1 MSRRVPG
8 SSQDTFRDNPT
19 EPPPPSRRPRV
30 TELPEELHNK
40 IILPPR
46 EWEQLPG
53 DPRPSRPSH
62 PSSQNTSTQQQQLPS
77 ISARLPGLRGGSDR
91 NRGPLPSLREATA
104 FVPEIRSLNLSRG
117 ARQSGSPSYTSGRAL
132 GRDEPASRQDLPYTS
147 LPRYSADISNGADEA
162 RYARE
167 LPLPEYE
174 GRYEANSATAAPL
187 PQRSFTFPATSE
199 ERTYSHH
206 SRAPATDTFLV
217 PPRARPHEPIS
228 GTPPPFR
235 RHLAATPPAFRG
247 PPQTYGG
254 PPMAYPAS
262 ASMAGQ
268 GEDMI
273 VSPRS
278 TPVHSSIRERKES
291 GDFGSLHPE
300 YVPAHEGPYFPRHMH
315 QLSQPFP
322 MSSDPPPK
330 AKRSHS
336 ASVERVGRTS
346 ASALVVMDANPSGSG
361 VSASERGGAS
371 RSRGRN
377 PGKRT
382 ATSPITESSSEEPQI
397 PTEPPVLWGRQQR
410 TAKTAPMRGQS
421 SSSPTMI
428 APAPR
433 LTAETPIHPDLLSMS
448 GVMHAEEPFARA
460 SSEQSTAAHSI
471 ARKDKGKSKE
481 AGPGD
486 TQEGSADK
494 EEDELQ
500 ETSDED
506 GKLQFNFAS
515 SGPSRTGSAGG
526 TRAPRTK
533 IEVACNFCRQR
544 KMKCDGLRPTCRN
557 CARKGN
563 ECKYIEEVRRR
574 GPGKKKKAIDAR
586 PKKLNKRI
594 EAERQAKRKG
604 KDKATGSTDVSTQE
618 TETGSWQSEASGSGL
633 QAEGAATQQFTS
645 AIGQGGPSGGLYL
658 PSPLQQMQS
667 SPVIEGSTP
676 ALPGGPNISPF
687 PSGSLSLPL
696 YSPEQ
701 FPPPYGQS
709 PPFAGGNVF
718 LPGQSPGMH
727 TRDIVDSYAGVG
739 VNISESGG
747 SSIMMSEVSLP
758 DTSRTASMSSSG
770 SSSSDGELERQSRR
784 RRTSKR
790 ARTVTR
796 RARELEEGEID
807 EGGPPDSGGPQR

>member
-1 MSRRVPG
+1 MSRQVPG

-19 EPPPPSRRPRV
+19 EPPRPSRRSRV
-30 TELPEELHNK
+30 TELPEELHDK
-40 IILPPR
+40 IILPPS
-46 EWEQLPG
+46 EWEQRSG
-53 DPRPSRPSH
+53 DPLSSRTYRPF
-62 PSSQNTSTQQQQLPS
+62 SQDTPTQQQQLPS

-104 FVPEIRSLNLSRG
+104 FVPEIRSLNPPRG
-117 ARQSGSPSYTSGRAL
+117 VRESGSPSYTLGRVL

-147 LPRYSADISNGADEA
+147 LPRYSADVSNGADEA

-174 GRYEANSATAAPL
+174 GRYEANPATAAPL

-206 SRAPATDTFLV
+206 A
-217 PPRARPHEPIS
+217 
-228 GTPPPFR
+228 
-235 RHLAATPPAFRG
+235 
-247 PPQTYGG
+247 
-254 PPMAYPAS
+254 
-262 ASMAGQ
+262 
-268 GEDMI
+268 
-273 VSPRS
+273 
-278 TPVHSSIRERKES
+278 
-291 GDFGSLHPE
+291 
-300 YVPAHEGPYFPRHMH
+300 
-315 QLSQPFP
+315 
-322 MSSDPPPK
+322 
-330 AKRSHS
+330 
-336 ASVERVGRTS
+336 
-346 ASALVVMDANPSGSG
+346 
-361 VSASERGGAS
+361 
-371 RSRGRN
+371 
-377 PGKRT
+377 
-382 ATSPITESSSEEPQI
+382 
-397 PTEPPVLWGRQQR
+397 
-410 TAKTAPMRGQS
+410 
-421 SSSPTMI
+421 
-428 APAPR
+428 
-433 LTAETPIHPDLLSMS
+433 PDLLSMS

-460 SSEQSTAAHSI
+460 SSEQSTVARSI
-471 ARKDKGKSKE
+471 ARKGKGKAKE
-481 AGPGD
+481 AGAGD

-506 GKLQFNFAS
+506 GKPQFSFAS

-544 KMKCDGLRPTCRN
+544 KMKCDGLRPTCKN

-563 ECKYIEEVRRR
+563 ECTYIEEVRRR

-586 PKKLNKRI
+586 PKKSNKRI
-594 EAERQAKRKG
+594 EAQRQAKGKG
-604 KDKATGSTDVSTQE
+604 KDKAAGSTDVSTQE
-618 TETGSWQSEASGSGL
+618 TEAGSWQSEASGSGL
-633 QAEGAATQQFTS
+633 QVEGAGMQQFTS

-667 SPVIEGSTP
+667 SPVVEGSTST
-676 ALPGGPNISPF
+676 LPGGPNISPF

-696 YSPEQ
+696 YPPEQ

-718 LPGQSPGMH
+718 LPGQSPEMH
-727 TRDIVDSYAGVG
+727 TRDIVDPYAGVG

-758 DTSRTASMSSSG
+758 GTSRTASMSSSG
-770 SSSSDGELERQSRR
+770 SSSSDGELGRQSRR

-807 EGGPPDSGGPQR
+807 EGGPSGSGGPRR